1 MTKEDILR
9 LRDTAEQTR
18 VQFKE
23 RVTRDNKYDVSC
35 EMVAQSNSRG
45 GMIVVGIDDKTGR
58 INPLSF
64 VEVQETTIGRCR
76 ATDST
81 RHRECSYGGR
91 CHCGGNHQ
99 TRQEQALPTTIFSL
113 WTQRHLYPKKS
124 MNKNRR
130 RKRNKTKDRK

>member
-58 INPLSF
+58 MNPLSF
-64 VEVQETTIGRCR
+64 VEVCR
-76 ATDST
+76 LSRTALVNCYKAHLFDPQGKIVNNFST
-81 RHRECSYGGR
+81 Y
-91 CHCGGNHQ
+91 
-99 TRQEQALPTTIFSL
+99 LPEPQSQII
-113 WTQRHLYPKKS
+113 
-124 MNKNRR
+124 
-130 RKRNKTKDRK
+130 

>member
-45 GMIVVGIDDKTGR
+45 GVIVVDVDDKIGR
-58 INPLSF
+58 INSLSF
-64 VEVQETTIGRCR
+64 MEVRFIPNNRQRKKTLILYGRE
-76 ATDST
+76 DD
-81 RHRECSYGGR
+81 
-91 CHCGGNHQ
+91 
-99 TRQEQALPTTIFSL
+99 
-113 WTQRHLYPKKS
+113 
-124 MNKNRR
+124 
-130 RKRNKTKDRK
+130 KRGIAER

>member
-64 VEVQETTIGRCR
+64 VEVQETTNLLGRCD
-76 ATDST
+76 TGTGSLS
-81 RHRECSYGGR
+81 HR
-91 CHCGGNHQ
+91 
-99 TRQEQALPTTIFSL
+99 
-113 WTQRHLYPKKS
+113 
-124 MNKNRR
+124 
-130 RKRNKTKDRK
+130 

>member
-18 VQFKE
+18 VQFFDKRSGNAERKE

-58 INPLSF
+58 INPLS
-64 VEVQETTIGRCR
+64 
-76 ATDST
+76 
-81 RHRECSYGGR
+81 
-91 CHCGGNHQ
+91 
-99 TRQEQALPTTIFSL
+99 L

>member
-1 MTKEDILR
+1 MTKEEIFK

-35 EMVAQSNSRG
+35 EMVAQSNYHG

-64 VEVQETTIGRCR
+64 QEVQETTNLLGSM
-76 ATDST
+76 ASDSVLPQILIET
-81 RHRECSYGGR
+81 EVVAVD
-91 CHCGGNHQ
+91 GGNLVV
-99 TRQEQALPTTIFSL
+99 ATIKEGLNKLKITWMIKSA
-113 WTQRHLYPKKS
+113 KS
-124 MNKNRR
+124 MQ
-130 RKRNKTKDRK
+130 TTLAGVYHIT

>member
-1 MTKEDILR
+1 MTKKDILR

-64 VEVQETTIGRCR
+64 VEVQETTNLLGSLASEGVVPQILLDIENVQMEGGVIVV
-76 ATDST
+76 ATVKQGKNKPYC
-81 RHRECSYGGR
+81 EQYG
-91 CHCGGNHQ
+91 
-99 TRQEQALPTTIFSL
+99 L
-113 WTQRHLYPKKS
+113 
-124 MNKNRR
+124 
-130 RKRNKTKDRK
+130 